1 MQIRRMNRMA
11 LASRSRLQDV
21 MGITSHHIVPFD
33 TDADADAD
41 THATVKG
48 E

>member
-21 MGITSHHIVPFD
+21 MGITSHRIVPFD
-33 TDADADAD
+33 TDAN
-41 THATVKG
+41 THAAVKG